1 MTINQVHKI
10 KLTTLSPVSVGDGDS
25 LIPFTDYLL
34 DGDEVV
40 YIDQEKMEARLSEK
54 PEYVL
59 DELVKNI
66 GYAANVRKNDF
77 LLNFI
82 EDASLLDTSLEA
94 VSRHG
99 RIPAYGIDN
108 VTELQ
113 TIVKNFGQPY
123 IPGSTIKGA
132 MKNAILFDWLREDPA
147 GREALRQFKE
157 SLFSRSK
164 DRRDNPNKVYQEK
177 VEDKIFGSL
186 RSRRRMP
193 YSMFRV
199 ADTNPLPTTDALG
212 VYKTDRFHLSKGNP
226 DTQLSMIKE
235 AVNAGCEFNFT
246 LEIDAKTKTFDKYI
260 KKFRNNIFELFD
272 IINYFTLE
280 NLYQELDYFREEINP
295 QVDKELSDYYSF
307 LEDRVQ
313 EIEGHQKN
321 KQSIA
326 LMRLGSGKTYYYN
339 SIGLAFMQTY
349 EKAEDRFRRQFRLR
363 PKQDLFPVTRT
374 ITHDKRELGWVRIE
388 NVL

>member
-10 KLTTLSPVSVGDGDS
+10 KLTTLSPVSVGDGGS

-108 VTELQ
+108 VTALQ

-147 GREALRQFKE
+147 GKEALFQFKE
-157 SLFSRSK
+157 SLFNRA
-164 DRRDNPNKVYQEK
+164 DNPNKVYQEK

-199 ADTNPLPTTDALG
+199 ADTNSLPATDALG

-260 KKFRNNIFELFD
+260 KKLRNNIFELFD

-280 NLYQELDYFREEINP
+280 NLYQELDYFRGEINP
-295 QVDKELSDYYSF
+295 QVDKELSNYYSF
-307 LEDRVQ
+307 LEERVQ
-313 EIEGHQKN
+313 EIEGYKKN

-339 SIGLAFMQTY
+339 SIGLAFMLTY

-388 NVL
+388 KIL